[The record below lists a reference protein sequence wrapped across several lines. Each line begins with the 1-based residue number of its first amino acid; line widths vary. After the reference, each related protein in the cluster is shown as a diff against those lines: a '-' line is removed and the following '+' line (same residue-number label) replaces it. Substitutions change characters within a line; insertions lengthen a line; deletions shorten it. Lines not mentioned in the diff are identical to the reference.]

1 MPSVKGRAL
10 LQRITEPL
18 RMGKIMYDLLTPQVR
33 QWVYGIIAALMPIL
47 VIAGL
52 SSELASSIAL
62 LVSAILGVGSNALA
76 AVNVPRDDAG
86 KHAAE

>member
-1 MPSVKGRAL
+1 MMN
-10 LQRITEPL
+10 I
-18 RMGKIMYDLLTPQVR
+18 LTPEVR
-33 QWVYGIIAALMPIL
+33 QWVYGVVAALMPIL

-62 LVSAILGVGSNALA
+62 LVSALLGLGTNALA
-76 AVNVPRDDAG
+76 AVNVPRNDAG

>member
-1 MPSVKGRAL
+1 MRLVQKGN
-10 LQRITEPL
+10 QMMNI
-18 RMGKIMYDLLTPQVR
+18 LTPEVR
-33 QWVYGIIAALMPIL
+33 QWVYGVVAALMPIL

-62 LVSAILGVGSNALA
+62 LVSALLGLGTNALA